1 MFKNLK
7 KRLHKK
13 ADVEIQINW
22 IFIIIVGGIILIFF
36 VGLITKQKTVS
47 TTKLNINIRE
57 SLDTIFTSSQVA
69 SGTAN
74 LINTPELEV
83 DFDCDNY
90 YVGEFDSGIN
100 KPLGKTRIIFVPD
113 RLEGKQL
120 VTWSMEWNM
129 PYKIVDFLY
138 IIPKDV
144 RYIFIYNSQD
154 EKTFAEEIISLM
166 PKDVQPELVHVNE
179 INALKHTN
187 SYKTR
192 FVRFSNER
200 LSGQLDKSFEKK
212 DLSYISIV
220 PDQNSKESGK
230 VVFVIYAKNAA
241 SNSYDFELARNTQDA
256 STLPYMDYNPEF
268 VTEKRYPTLFGAII
282 SDNIDL
288 YECMLKRALN
298 RHSYITSIY
307 DNRMQK
313 IIAATNQDNHPLK
326 QRNCVSGMYDVTDP
340 LQLGN
345 LGNCL
350 TANPLPCLS
359 KTIEYCKGDLGN
371 CDPYPNVQALVSV
384 NKKVQDNSCP
394 LVY

>member
-1 MFKNLK
+1 MFKNFK

-22 IFIIIVGGIILIFF
+22 IFILIVGGIILIFF
-36 VGLITKQKTVS
+36 IGLIMKQKTVS

-74 LINTPELEV
+74 LINTPDLEV

-90 YVGEFDSGIN
+90 YIGDFDSGIS
-100 KPLGKTRIIFVPD
+100 KALGKTRIIFVPD

-120 VTWSMEWNM
+120 ITWSMEWNM

-138 IIPKDV
+138 IIPKNV
-144 RYIFIYNSQD
+144 RYIFIYNTPD
-154 EKTFAEEIISLM
+154 EKSFAEEIIGLM
-166 PKDVQPELVHVNE
+166 PKDVEPELVHVNE
-179 INALKHTN
+179 IGSLKHTN

-192 FVRFSNER
+192 FVSFANQE
-200 LSGQLDKSFEKK
+200 LTGETVELDKSFEKK
-212 DLSYISIV
+212 DLSYLSII
-220 PDQNSKESGK
+220 PDQNSRESGD
-230 VVFVIYAKNAA
+230 VVFTVYAKDKP
-241 SNSYDFELARNTQDA
+241 SNSYRFDYARSTQDA

-282 SDNIDL
+282 TDSIDI
-288 YECMLKRALN
+288 YECMLKRALK

-307 DNRMQK
+307 DSRMQQ

-326 QRNCVSGMYDVTDP
+326 QRNCVAGMYDVTD
-340 LQLGN
+340 QTILG
-345 LGNCL
+345 
-350 TANPLPCLS
+350 TTSPYNPLTTLANS
-359 KTIEYCKGDLGN
+359 IEICKSDLPN

-384 NKKVQDNSCP
+384 NKKAQDNSCP